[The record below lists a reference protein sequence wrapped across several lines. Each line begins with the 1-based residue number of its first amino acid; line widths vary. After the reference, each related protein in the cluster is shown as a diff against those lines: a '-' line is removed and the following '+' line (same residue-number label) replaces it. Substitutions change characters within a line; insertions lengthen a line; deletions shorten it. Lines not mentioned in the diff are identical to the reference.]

1 MQRVYKYIIKVE
13 TMPDHRLQKQ
23 AWNIGQKAPK
33 FNESKRSH
41 LVDTT
46 KWFKRWRVVELSV
59 DVMKYVIIKD
69 RFLG

>member
-1 MQRVYKYIIKVE
+1 MTHLATKKIYKYIIKVE

-41 LVDTT
+41 LVGCLTLRNGLRDG
-46 KWFKRWRVVELSV
+46 E
-59 DVMKYVIIKD
+59 
-69 RFLG
+69 